1 MWPLGLSGFDVTR
14 NTRALRKLERLES
27 IYSKSIAE
35 SFEMALLSNNVVQR
49 DVLGRSDGHGG
60 VGINV
65 RCCPTDGISDA
76 CAHQIN
82 SPKKTRQRF
91 YLQKCSGRLRTMV
104 YVYVFVDGSK
114 MRVILI

>member
-14 NTRALRKLERLES
+14 NTRALQKLERLES

-35 SFEMALLSNNVVQR
+35 SFEMALLSNTVVQR

-82 SPKKTRQRF
+82 SPKKTRQRS
-91 YLQKCSGRLRTMV
+91 YLQKMLRATSYDGLCLCFCLMV
-104 YVYVFVDGSK
+104 AGCALS
-114 MRVILI
+114 